1 MKMVKIWSFW
11 RPKLNHRS
19 KFGEGAQKIS
29 SLKFIKIISVR
40 IMDLNLVKNAINGGK
55 FGQNRLFFMKML
67 KIGSFWGIKR
77 RHASKFGERCQ
88 KFYMLKFKKIF

>member
-1 MKMVKIWSFW
+1 MAKIWTFW
-11 RPKLNHRS
+11 GKKVHRSS

-29 SLKFIKIISVR
+29 SLKFIKIILVR

-55 FGQNRLFFMKML
+55 FGQNRSFFMKML

-77 RHASKFGERCQ
+77 RHASKFGERGQ
-88 KFYMLKFKKIF
+88 KFYL